1 MSKNFRTRVQFSSLP
16 PPRRGKPF
24 GSPHFCA
31 KNTASLYRLP
41 LLLPAKSIEFCGNP
55 VEPCGFWFIANLLRE
70 RLRRKCFYG
79 AASLYR
85 LAHRFD
91 LSDMFLK
98 EIFIMLSYN
107 FSKSDG
113 LPNWEETEKIQ
124 IDKLLWTT
132 DTDIK
137 AYAQLFCGTDRLFVH
152 LHADEK
158 PIRTEGEGL
167 LDEPCLDSCLEFF
180 LSPVDKDMRYINIE
194 MNPNFCLY
202 FSIGTGNSDL
212 VKILLPGGAQALNA
226 NCRRKSDFWDLYYE
240 LSFSLI
246 RLFFNCLPNF

>member
-1 MSKNFRTRVQFSSLP
+1 M
-16 PPRRGKPF
+16 
-24 GSPHFCA
+24 
-31 KNTASLYRLP
+31 
-41 LLLPAKSIEFCGNP
+41 
-55 VEPCGFWFIANLLRE
+55 RE

-107 FSKSDG
+107 ILKSDG
-113 LPNWEETEKIQ
+113 LPNREETEKIQ

-132 DTDIK
+132 DTAIK

-158 PIRTEGEGL
+158 PIRAEGEGL

-194 MNPNFCLY
+194 MNPSFCLY
-202 FSIGTGNSDL
+202 FGIGTGNGDL
-212 VKILLPGGAQALNA
+212 VRILLPGGEQALNA

-240 LSFSLI
+240 PPFSLI
-246 RLFFNCLPNF
+246 RLFFPDFKAEGSMRGNFYKCGELTEHKHYIAWNPVECETPDFRCPEYFGELLFKTK